1 MPRIRRAARRW
12 RRSSS
17 GISPRLR
24 RSDRA
29 AFRGA
34 TPRRMCMLVDH
45 RTYTVKPGTMAKQ
58 LALYEEYGLKPQ
70 KKHLGEPLAYL
81 ITESGEV
88 NTYVHI
94 WVYKDAADRAA
105 RRAAMSADPEWHVY
119 LQKTAEAGYLI
130 GQRNNLM
137 TP

>member
-1 MPRIRRAARRW
+1 
-12 RRSSS
+12 
-17 GISPRLR
+17 
-24 RSDRA
+24 
-29 AFRGA
+29 
-34 TPRRMCMLVDH
+34 MLVDH

-58 LALYEEYGLKPQ
+58 VALYQEFGLVAQ
-70 KKHLGEPLAYL
+70 KRHLGEPLAWL

-105 RRAAMSADPEWHVY
+105 KRAAMGADPEWQLY
-119 LQKTAEAGYLI
+119 LQKSGEAGYLI

-137 TP
+137 TPAAFAPIKR